1 MAFVRCK
8 KKIVTKTIIRS
19 NYSPNGASFV
29 DSADWNKDTDTM
41 FVSLT
46 NNDATLKQSVFSLSD
61 TAANV
66 GQWNNSDYINLHTI
80 FPYTAIDNLEFDI
93 LADWHIR
100 KQQTLGSN
108 KLKLA
113 INKDNIYVNGTA
125 ILKDGTWYVD
135 TPTVV
140 GSDQIAR
147 WNACMSLNKLYIGSA
162 EGITRAYCTYHEIS
176 VHHKLYNSS
185 ELEQLTI
192 V

>member
-8 KKIVTKTIIRS
+8 KKIITKTIIRS

-29 DSADWNKDTDTM
+29 DGVDWNKDTDTM

-61 TAANV
+61 TAENV
-66 GQWNNSDYINLHTI
+66 GKWDSSDYINLHTV

-93 LADWHIR
+93 LAGWHIR
-100 KQQTLGSN
+100 KRLNLGSN
-108 KLKLA
+108 ELKLA

-140 GSDQIAR
+140 ADAQVAR
-147 WNACMSLNKLYIGSA
+147 WNSCMSLNKLYIGSA
-162 EGITRAYCTYHEIS
+162 EGTTRAYCIYHEIS

-185 ELEQLTI
+185 ELKQLTT

>member
-1 MAFVRCK
+1 MAFVKCK
-8 KKIVTKTIIRS
+8 KKIVSKTIIRS
-19 NYSPNGASFV
+19 NYSPNGESFV

-61 TAANV
+61 TAENV
-66 GQWNNSDYINLHTI
+66 GKWDGSAYINLHTV

-93 LADWHIR
+93 LAGWHIR
-100 KQQTLGSN
+100 KRQTLGSN
-108 KLKLA
+108 NLKLA

-140 GSDQIAR
+140 ADAQVAR
-147 WNACMSLNKLYIGSA
+147 WNACMNLNKLYMGSA
-162 EGITRAYCTYHEIS
+162 EGTTRAYCTYHEIS
-176 VHHKLYNSS
+176 VHHKLYSSS
-185 ELEQLTI
+185 ELAQLTA